1 MNTDINTNAAAAA
14 TGPVT
19 LDDVRA
25 AIGDSDANST
35 NAGALRKLLGRGS
48 QTTIQKHLDF
58 IRAELATP
66 ELEAVSAAPDAP
78 KELIQSVWAT
88 AWAMAQAR
96 SAGALAASQ
105 QKTESLTAAL
115 AIARADAEAA
125 TLAVDEMTA
134 TLIQQQEFSIKQS
147 DENTKLLEAA
157 QGELQAQ
164 AQQVT
169 ALRDE
174 LKAQAQQ
181 AQQTLLAMQQANA
194 LSSARSEAVEA
205 TLRGEIDRQISQ
217 LADLRAMLGNVNKP
231 APEPEPEPEVETD
244 NKNKHKNK

>member
-1 MNTDINTNAAAAA
+1 MNADTNTNAVAA

-19 LDDVRA
+19 LDDVRT
-25 AIGDSDANST
+25 AIGDGDANAT

-48 QTTIQKHLDF
+48 QTTIQKHLDA
-58 IRAELATP
+58 IRADLVAP

-78 KELIQSVWAT
+78 KELIQAVWSSAWAT
-88 AWAMAQAR
+88 AQAR

-115 AIARADAEAA
+115 ATARADAEAA
-125 TLAVDEMTA
+125 ALAVDEMTA
-134 TLIQQQEFSIKQS
+134 TLIQQQELTIKQS
-147 DENTKLLEAA
+147 DENTKLLDAA
-157 QGELQAQ
+157 QTELQAQ
-164 AQQVT
+164 GHELA
-169 ALRDE
+169 ALREE

-181 AQQTLLAMQQANA
+181 AHQTLLAMQQSNA
-194 LSSARSEAVEA
+194 LTSARAEAVEA

-231 APEPEPEPEVETD
+231 APESESQSETE
-244 NKNKHKNK
+244 NKNKQKNK